1 MAQKAPGKHY
11 RKGITL
17 IELFQMFPDEQSAR
31 TWFEEIRWPNQERYC
46 PHCGSIKVS
55 PVPNEKPLPYW
66 CSDCREYFSVKTGTI
81 MHRSKLPLQKW
92 VIAIYLMSTSLKGVS
107 SMKLHRD
114 LGVTQKTAWMM
125 AQKIREGW
133 IDGDGELMIG
143 PVEVDETYM
152 GGLERNK
159 PKSKR
164 ANQGR
169 GPVNKT
175 GIIGVKERD
184 TGRVKADVLE
194 DGKGETLKKFVR
206 ENVIPGATLFTD
218 ENRGYVHLGENYGGV
233 YNHKRVKHS
242 AKEYVNGMAHTNGIE
257 SFWALLKR
265 GYHGT
270 YHKMSKKH
278 LARYVAE
285 FSGRHNLRP
294 LDTISQME
302 LLAKGF
308 NGKRLSWKT
317 LTE

>member
-1 MAQKAPGKHY
+1 MAHKAPGKAF
-11 RKGITL
+11 RNGISI
-17 IELFQMFPDEQSAR
+17 IELFEKFPNEQSAR
-31 TWFEEIRWPNQERYC
+31 DWFEEVRWPDQERYC
-46 PHCGSIKVS
+46 PHCGSIKIS

-66 CSDCREYFSVKTGTI
+66 CSDCREYFSVKTGTV
-81 MHRSKLPLQKW
+81 MHRSKVPLQKW

-133 IDGDGELMIG
+133 IDGDGEKMSG
-143 PVEVDETYM
+143 SVEVDETYM
-152 GGLERNK
+152 GGLEKNK
-159 PKSKR
+159 PTSKR
-164 ANQGR
+164 TRQGR

-206 ENVIPGATLFTD
+206 DNVIPGATLFTD
-218 ENRGYVHLGENYGGV
+218 ENRGYVHLGDGYGGE
-233 YNHKRVKHS
+233 YDHKRVKHS

-257 SFWALLKR
+257 SFWSLLKR

-278 LARYVAE
+278 LGRYVAE
-285 FSGRHNLRP
+285 FTGRHNLRP
-294 LDTISQME
+294 MDTITQME
-302 LLAKGF
+302 LLARGF
-308 NGKRLSWKT
+308 NGKRLTWKK
-317 LTE
+317 LTA

>member
-1 MAQKAPGKHY
+1 MAHKAPGKHY

-31 TWFEEIRWPNQERYC
+31 AWFEEVRWPNRERYC

-81 MHRSKLPLQKW
+81 MHRSKVPLQKW

-125 AQKIREGW
+125 AQKIRAGW
-133 IDGDGELMIG
+133 IDGDGELMSG
-143 PVEVDETYM
+143 PVEVDETYI
-152 GGLERNK
+152 GGKEKNK
-159 PKSKR
+159 KSSKKLK
-164 ANQGR
+164 AGH
-169 GPVNKT
+169 GPVGKT
-175 GIIGVKERD
+175 AIIGAKDRATGKVDAAVIDD
-184 TGRVKADVLE
+184 TKTEIIHG
-194 DGKGETLKKFVR
+194 FI
-206 ENVIPGATLFTD
+206 ENVASKDAVVYTD
-218 ENRGYVHLGENYGGV
+218 DHRSYQGLPFEHET
-233 YNHKRVKHS
+233 VKHS
-242 AKEYVNGMAHTNGIE
+242 VGEYVKEQAHTNGIE
-257 SFWALLKR
+257 SFWVLFKR

-294 LDTISQME
+294 LDTITQME
-302 LLAKGF
+302 SLAKGF
-308 NGKRLSWKT
+308 NGKRLPWKM
-317 LTE
+317 LTN